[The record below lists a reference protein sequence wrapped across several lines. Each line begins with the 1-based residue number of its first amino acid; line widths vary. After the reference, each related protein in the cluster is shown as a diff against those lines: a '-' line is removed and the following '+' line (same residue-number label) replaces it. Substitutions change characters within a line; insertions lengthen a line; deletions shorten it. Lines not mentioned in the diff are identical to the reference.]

1 MLQESKSEL
10 EIEIVELK
18 AEIQGLMKK
27 IKETENVKEKR
38 VLSQ

>member
-1 MLQESKSEL
+1 MQESKSEL

-27 IKETENVKEKR
+27 IKETENAKEKR